1 MPMKTRLPLSFAAL
15 ALLATTPVAS
25 AQDSD
30 IEALKIMVKDM
41 QKTILEQNARIATLE
56 MQKSE
61 QATVQESRKS
71 PKAIAKKGHE
81 TSNLK
86 SQVAA
91 TESEIPVETSSTAT
105 YPQKTSA
112 VPDAD
117 TFADLQQA
125 APRVNNAPLEP
136 ELKGFIKIP
145 GTDTSVKIG
154 GSVCI
159 DSIVDFGN
167 SGNPN
172 LFTPSSIPVE
182 GVPGWEGGERTSP
195 QAKATR
201 LSLEIRRPVP
211 NDNSLRIYYEND
223 FFNDSASSSMNYR
236 VRHFYGQVW
245 NFLIGQ
251 TYSAFQDIDAFPDV
265 VDYQGP
271 NGIVNRHQPQIR
283 YTQPIYDN
291 GDNNFQIFGSIEQ
304 PDSKIDTDV
313 GTSALNSSTVTHTPD
328 GVVGFLWEGPVGH
341 LKGAGL
347 FRDLAYESDSGPND
361 QTIGWGVTLAGA
373 INLAEK
379 DKLSAQVTYG
389 EGVARYINDLS
400 GEDLDSAIVNGNLEA
415 IPVFAT
421 MAGYTH
427 RWNDQW
433 RSTISGGYVHVDVPG
448 SLDPLTVEDTIYSSL
463 NLM

>member
-1 MPMKTRLPLSFAAL
+1 MHGGELSLSFVSIFELRFIATLKTVNAQSCGVTARNQHIQPPLPTMPMKTRLPLSFAAL

-182 GVPGWEGGERTSP
+182 SSSS
-195 QAKATR
+195 AATR
-201 LSLEIRRPVP
+201 APA
-211 NDNSLRIYYEND
+211 
-223 FFNDSASSSMNYR
+223 DS
-236 VRHFYGQVW
+236 
-245 NFLIGQ
+245 
-251 TYSAFQDIDAFPDV
+251 SAICTT
-265 VDYQGP
+265 
-271 NGIVNRHQPQIR
+271 R
-283 YTQPIYDN
+283 
-291 GDNNFQIFGSIEQ
+291 
-304 PDSKIDTDV
+304 
-313 GTSALNSSTVTHTPD
+313 NSST
-328 GVVGFLWEGPVGH
+328 
-341 LKGAGL
+341 A
-347 FRDLAYESDSGPND
+347 
-361 QTIGWGVTLAGA
+361 
-373 INLAEK
+373 
-379 DKLSAQVTYG
+379 SA
-389 EGVARYINDLS
+389 
-400 GEDLDSAIVNGNLEA
+400 
-415 IPVFAT
+415 P
-421 MAGYTH
+421 
-427 RWNDQW
+427 
-433 RSTISGGYVHVDVPG
+433 
-448 SLDPLTVEDTIYSSL
+448 SSP
-463 NLM
+463 